1 MKRFVFFIKLAFC
14 FFISCKAIK
23 RNERQEVGIEKK
35 IKVEDFITFGCRIND
50 DSIYFILKNNTSKVL
65 RISNP
70 KYWSFIQ
77 SNLYSQNEV
86 LVPSIKVKPYI
97 GLRDNM
103 LIIEPYQKIET
114 KFDYTISQLYKVK
127 LKGNYTLNFIYRG
140 KIKIKS
146 INSNFETLSN
156 SVLLEF

>member
-1 MKRFVFFIKLAFC
+1 
-14 FFISCKAIK
+14 
-23 RNERQEVGIEKK
+23 
-35 IKVEDFITFGCRIND
+35 
-50 DSIYFILKNNTSKVL
+50 
-65 RISNP
+65 
-70 KYWSFIQ
+70 
-77 SNLYSQNEV
+77 
-86 LVPSIKVKPYI
+86 
-97 GLRDNM
+97 